1 MDNVLTS
8 IAHLKVYTFDEALDM
23 LGFEYDKYNNLTYE
37 VHKCSCGNDAYTSG
51 FLFIE
56 KVECQKCGKQV
67 LNLFSDYVVPKFL
80 PKELDWEDF
89 NVVGQRHWVIV
100 GSKIACKP

>member
-1 MDNVLTS
+1 MNKALKS
-8 IAHLKVYTFDEALDM
+8 IEHLELFSFEEALDK

-37 VHKCSCGNDAYTSG
+37 VNKCSCGHDAYTSG
-51 FLFIE
+51 FLCIE
-56 KVECQKCGKQV
+56 KVECKKCGKQV

-89 NVVGQRHWVIV
+89 EEVGSRHWVIV
-100 GSKIACKP
+100 SSNNSH